1 MTVAIPAVTFPGAG
15 TGRDMT
21 GHRPASGLLVI
32 MARPVAPPPG
42 PGSQPVPPRWSRDR
56 SGLWLR
62 NAAAGLCVLAAAAA
76 AVSFTAQYRMVDAT
90 RHLPVV
96 AALEAAIPDAAA
108 LVFACLGIALA
119 LHGRRAIRARAL
131 NLASVAAS
139 VFMNAI
145 AAAPGWR
152 NLAIWAMPPVA
163 YALASDTLITVVRTR
178 HQQLARRRG
187 HPAGHPRRPDLVAA
201 APGPG
206 AGLDPGRV
214 PRLGARGMPGRPRP
228 PRRPPRPAAA
238 AARPGRGGGTV
249 PRKATKTA
257 RFLSLVTERH
267 GPLASIPLDRVAS
280 ISAALASSANL
291 HVGAARAALRK
302 AVLAARNGDPS

>member
-1 MTVAIPAVTFPGAG
+1 MTIAVPAVTFPGAG
-15 TGRDMT
+15 TGRDIT
-21 GHRPASGLLVI
+21 GRPPASGLLVV
-32 MARPVAPPPG
+32 MAGPAAPAPG
-42 PGSQPVPPRWSRDR
+42 PGSQPAPPRWSKDR

-76 AVSFTAQYRMVDAT
+76 AVSFTAQFRMVEAT

-119 LHGRRAIRARAL
+119 LHGRRALRARVL

-139 VFMNAI
+139 VFMNVI

-163 YALASDTLITVVRTR
+163 YALASDTLIAVVRTR
-178 HQQLARRRG
+178 HQHL
-187 HPAGHPRRPDLVAA
+187 AA
-201 APGPG
+201 AGAEAATPLAILGGLILWLLRLALAPASTLAGFRAWVLEQCPVAPGRRAALPAVPDQPGPT
-206 AGLDPGRV
+206 A
-214 PRLGARGMPGRPRP
+214 
-228 PRRPPRPAAA
+228 
-238 AARPGRGGGTV
+238 V

-257 RFLSLVTERH
+257 RFLFLVTERH
-267 GPLASIPLDRVAS
+267 GPLASIPLDRVAG
-280 ISAALASSANL
+280 ISAAVAPAADLNP
-291 HVGAARAALRK
+291 GAARAALRT
-302 AVLAARNGDPS
+302 AVLSARNGDSS

>member
-21 GHRPASGLLVI
+21 GHAPASGLLVI
-32 MARPVAPPPG
+32 MAGPVAPPPG

-76 AVSFTAQYRMVDAT
+76 AVSFTAQYRMVDAA

-163 YALASDTLITVVRTR
+163 YALASDTLIGVVRTR
-178 HQQLARRRG
+178 HQQL
-187 HPAGHPRRPDLVAA
+187 PPPT
-201 APGPG
+201 
-206 AGLDPGRV
+206 
-214 PRLGARGMPGRPRP
+214 RP
-228 PRRPPRPAAA
+228 PRWP
-238 AARPGRGGGTV
+238 
-249 PRKATKTA
+249 
-257 RFLSLVTERH
+257 S
-267 GPLASIPLDRVAS
+267 
-280 ISAALASSANL
+280 SAA
-291 HVGAARAALRK
+291 
-302 AVLAARNGDPS
+302 